1 MKRALAALALAA
13 LVAGPLS
20 ASAQMPKATPSPAIK
35 NTQSGIHKAQQ
46 KQLHAQSATKTKP
59 AQRVG
64 SGGAHTDSEV
74 PNNPGENSSKP
85 GSGPGYAGGNPKP

>member
-1 MKRALAALALAA
+1 MMRTLAAVAFAA
-13 LVAGPLS
+13 MVAGPLG
-20 ASAQMPKATPSPAIK
+20 ASAQMPKASPSPAIK
-35 NTQSGIHKAQQ
+35 NTQSGIRKAQQ

-59 AQRVG
+59 VQRVG
-64 SGGAHTDSEV
+64 SGGTHTDSEV